1 MLCTQISLNLI
12 VVLFQIPLFYYRSAS
27 LEKPSSSTPSSGHS
41 ELTISSDKSE
51 LPRGGGEYCMC
62 IVYCQ
67 QSWAH
72 ATTIASHNHRQ
83 ILCRNYILT
92 PRGKQ

>member
-62 IVYCQ
+62 IVSRAGHTPQLSPVTITVKFC
-67 QSWAH
+67 AE
-72 ATTIASHNHRQ
+72 TTF
-83 ILCRNYILT
+83 
-92 PRGKQ
+92 